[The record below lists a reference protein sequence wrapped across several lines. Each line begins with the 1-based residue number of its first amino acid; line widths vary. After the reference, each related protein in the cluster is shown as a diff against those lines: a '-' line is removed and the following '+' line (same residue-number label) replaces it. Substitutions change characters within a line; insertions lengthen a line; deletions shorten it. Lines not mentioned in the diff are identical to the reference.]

1 MLSRKRNLAALFV
14 EFAWGNDIAVGSGC
28 DQLPVETEPKA
39 ARFINHMHAVALTKQ
54 CLHPWHKLART
65 QPPRRL
71 GQEMIILR
79 HRHVQP
85 RVHVQTDLDPRATGF
100 YFSCDGLE

>member
-1 MLSRKRNLAALFV
+1 SRAHFFV
-14 EFAWGNDIAVGSGC
+14 EFAWGNDIAVRSGC

-39 ARFINHMHAVALTKQ
+39 ARFINHMHTVAPSKQ

-65 QPPRRL
+65 QTLRRL

-79 HRHVQP
+79 YRHLQP
-85 RVHVQTDLDPRATGF
+85 RVHVQSDLDLRTLGF
-100 YFSCDGLE
+100 TLIAAASSEAAPS